1 MLKKRLIRAVGL
13 VVMIC
18 SLGVPAQAQEYPS
31 FHEGTEQIIVQPK
44 FTNISIFQTGFDIS
58 STGKASVN
66 VYLTAQNVDSV
77 KVDAN
82 LQQYKNGIWT
92 TIKSWTNTA
101 AGTNAGLSGT
111 YYVAKGYSYRIVSNG
126 FVYKGSK
133 MIETTTYTSDT
144 KKY

>member
-1 MLKKRLIRAVGL
+1 MFKKRIFQLISIALISCIIVIP
-13 VVMIC
+13 VTAAPVSQVIK
-18 SLGVPAQAQEYPS
+18 QD
-31 FHEGTEQIIVQPK
+31 IVQPM
-44 FTNISIFQTGFDIS
+44 FTNIILFQNGFNIS
-58 STGKASVN
+58 STGKVSVS

-82 LQQYKNGIWT
+82 LQQYRNGAWI
-92 TIKSWTNTA
+92 TIKSWTKTS